1 MAEVTQREGVVALA
15 GGVGGAKLAH
25 GLALSGLGAQLSVV
39 VNTADDMQLFGMHI
53 APDLDTVMYTLAGL
67 ANPVQGW
74 GIVDESF
81 TTLEM
86 IKRYNR
92 DAWFLLGDKDFA
104 THILRTERL
113 RAGASLTDVT
123 AELSGALGVET
134 AILPMCN
141 EAVETRVETPDGVLE
156 FQEYFVRRRHA
167 DDVSGVRFQGIE
179 AARVTARVSA
189 VLAQARCVIL
199 CPSNPFV
206 SIDPILAVGDFR
218 ARLAAHPAP
227 IVAVS
232 PIVGGEA
239 IKGPAAHML
248 ATLGHPVSALGVAAL
263 YRDFLNGMV
272 IDTVDAALAPE
283 IEALGMAAH
292 VTNTIMRNDTDRRT
306 LADETLAFAARLAG

>member
-1 MAEVTQREGVVALA
+1 MAEVTERDGIVALA

-25 GLALSGLGAQLSVV
+25 GLALTGLGARLSVV
-39 VNTADDMQLFGMHI
+39 VNTGDDMQLFGLHI
-53 APDLDTVMYTLAGL
+53 SPDLDTVMYTLAGL

-81 TTLEM
+81 ATLEM

-113 RAGASLTDVT
+113 RAGASLSEVT
-123 AELSGALGVET
+123 TELAAALGIEA
-134 AILPMCN
+134 AILPMCD
-141 EAVETRVETPDGVLE
+141 ESVATRIETPDGVLE

-167 DDVSGVRFQGIE
+167 DDVSGVQFQGIE
-179 AARVTARVSA
+179 IAHMTAQVSA
-189 VLAQARCVIL
+189 ALAQARAIIL

-218 ARLAAHPAP
+218 ARLTAHPAP
-227 IVAVS
+227 VVGVS

-239 IKGPAAHML
+239 LKGPAAHML
-248 ATLGHPVSALGVAAL
+248 ATLGHPVSAAGVAAL
-263 YRDFLNGMV
+263 YRDFLDGLV

-283 IEALGMAAH
+283 IEALGPAVH
-292 VTNTIMRNDTDRRT
+292 VTNSIMRDDADRRT
-306 LADETLAFAARLAG
+306 LASETLDFAARLAG

>member
-1 MAEVTQREGVVALA
+1 MAEVTQRDGIVALA

-25 GLALSGLGAQLSVV
+25 GLALTGLGARLSVV
-39 VNTADDMQLFGMHI
+39 VNTGDDMELFGLHI
-53 APDLDTVMYTLAGL
+53 SPDLDTVMYTLAGL
-67 ANPVQGW
+67 ANPAQGW

-81 TTLEM
+81 ATLEM

-113 RAGASLTDVT
+113 RAGVALTEVT
-123 AELSGALGVET
+123 TELAGALGIEA
-134 AILPMCN
+134 AILPMCD
-141 EAVETRVETPDGVLE
+141 EPVATRIETPDGVLE

-179 AARVTARVSA
+179 AARVTAQVSA
-189 VLAQARCVIL
+189 VLAQARVIIL

-206 SIDPILAVGDFR
+206 SIDPILAVGDMR
-218 ARLAAHPAP
+218 ARLGASGAP
-227 IVAVS
+227 VVAVS

-248 ATLGHPVSALGVAAL
+248 ATLGHSVSAAGVAAL
-263 YRDFLNGMV
+263 YRDFLDGIV

-283 IEALGMAAH
+283 IEALGLVVH
-292 VTNTIMRNDTDRRT
+292 VTNSIMRDDADRRT
-306 LADETLAFAARLAG
+306 LASETLDFAARMAG

>member
-1 MAEVTQREGVVALA
+1 MESGNHGHVVALA
-15 GGVGGAKLAH
+15 GGVGGAKLAR
-25 GLALSGLGAQLSVV
+25 GLALAGLGERLSVV
-39 VNTADDMQLFGMHI
+39 VNTADDMQLFGLHI

-86 IKRYNR
+86 IKGYGR
-92 DAWFLLGDKDFA
+92 DAWFLLGDKDLA

-113 RAGASLTDVT
+113 RAGIGLTDVT
-123 AELSGALGVET
+123 AELSAALGIT
-134 AILPMCN
+134 ARILPMCD
-141 EAVETRVETPDGVLE
+141 EPVATRVATPDGELE

-167 DDVSGVRFQGIE
+167 DDVSGVRFEGIE
-179 AARVTARVSA
+179 AARVTPQVTAA
-189 VLAQARCVIL
+189 LDAAACVIL

-218 ARLAAHPAP
+218 SRLAAPV
-227 IVAVS
+227 VAVS
-232 PIVGGEA
+232 PIVGGQA

-248 ATLGHPVSALGVAAL
+248 QTLGHDVSALGVAAL

-272 IDTVDAALAPE
+272 IDTVDEELATP
-283 IEALGMAAH
+283 IEALGIATL
-292 VTNTIMRNDTDRRT
+292 VTNTVMHSDSDRKT